1 MRSYKKI
8 LAGILAVNLAVS
20 SVSMPALR
28 VYAQEADTA
37 QESVVEEPQDDAAS
51 TQQHTTETTEA
62 TSEYEEPEADSFSGT
77 EEGVLDSANQPEA
90 DAQGFTI
97 EDGVLTAYSG
107 TDKNVVIP
115 DGVTEIGIDV
125 FKNNMDI
132 ESVTFPDSLKKIGD
146 SAFSGCTNLNC
157 ELKFPE
163 FENEEGKIEGL
174 EKIGPSAF
182 DGCSKLTGDLYI
194 PDSVTEIGYAAFR
207 GCKGLDGTL
216 TLSKNLRDIG
226 ASVFYGCSGLTGGL
240 YIPDGVVGVGSSA
253 FYGCSGL
260 TGDLYIPN
268 MVGFVGE
275 KTFYGCSGFTG
286 ELHISTMLDSIYNDA
301 FHGCGFTGEL
311 IIPDNVDQVE
321 CSAFSG
327 CKRITSVVIGKNLRV
342 INPSVFENCTGI
354 KSIVYGENVTNI
366 DVNAC
371 LGCSGVS
378 EITYWSVT
386 PPEFVSQNGDPVS
399 NYFGSKGMSN
409 LTRINVPARSYEAYS
424 EAYKDLIQSTT
435 QIEPIENDDFI
446 IKNGVLTSYIGDLEE
461 VIIPENVTEI
471 GDSAFKDNSKVKKV
485 TIPEGVTKIGDS
497 AFYNCKSL
505 EKINFP
511 ENLLEIGNEA
521 FEYCSSLTGQLSL
534 PDKLKKIGNYAFRSC
549 SGFTGDLNI
558 PDSVTETG
566 EFAFGECTGL
576 NGKLHISTN
585 MTQLN
590 RNVFCYCGFQ
600 GEITIPDNIESVSY
614 GAFDS
619 CMDITAIVYGKGVKR
634 ISADSNRPCHKID
647 YLVFQSKEVPEIVG
661 DSENKDENVSRFF
674 GSSSMAYLRTVYV
687 PAESY
692 ARYMEEYK
700 LTENV
705 RYVKTIGD
713 QDFVIKD
720 GILTVYAG
728 ESKNVTIPE
737 GVTEIGP
744 YAFYQSDIE
753 SVEFPSG
760 VKKIG
765 KGAFSYAD
773 SLTGTLKLPE
783 GLEKIG
789 EQAFE
794 GCSGLTGNLYIPD
807 TVTTLGS
814 GAFSGCRAMTGE
826 LHISEALGEI
836 ASRVFMDCQFTGELN
851 IPDNIAKI
859 GEESFREN
867 NFTGEV
873 IIPNKVTEIGRNALP
888 YGKINSIVFGENVEY
903 IGDLY
908 SQSLTTLSFLSQE
921 PPELENINV
930 FFSGMDN
937 LTTIY
942 VPFESYEKY
951 VDAFGSYIGES
962 TSIVDV
968 DFAGS
973 IYNLKSE
980 YTYSKTAKISWEIK
994 QDKNITAYQ
1003 IYSGDEMILETK
1015 NLWAVLPVTEKEVEY
1030 KVVGV
1035 LETGQKTR
1043 PRSIT
1048 LRKREIFLNEIGTY
1062 NPENILTEEDSSLYV
1077 TLDNACDVKTE
1088 EGKSLTVD
1096 FYYYDA
1102 AGERQKIGDT
1112 IDNYTSKSQDTL
1124 TYDTNWDVSGLA
1136 EGEYKVEVAVTD
1148 PDDTVVTYSR
1158 VIAVD
1163 NSKPEAISSL
1173 VAVGDV
1179 NQIVLSWT
1187 ISHEIDTKQYR
1198 IYRRAEDEDAYT
1210 LIKRIYDRNT
1220 LSYTDTKADDKDK
1233 KYYYYVVGVDNA
1245 GREGE
1250 PSAIACATPGTDKE
1264 LPRVVKLTPA
1274 NKSRVAGNVE
1284 FYAQSQDNIQATAT
1298 SIYYSVDGGE
1308 TWTII
1313 KTEKNDYCRCTLD
1326 TTQIEG
1332 ESLLVKALAEDAA
1345 GNASTGLTYTYS
1357 VDNVGPE
1364 KVKNVSFES
1373 TSTTITLRWDDVAD
1387 QDFSFFRVEEKQGD
1401 TFVKLQDVYSTLGVN
1416 IYDKKP
1422 GRYFIYR
1429 VVAYD
1434 QLGNRGIESDEITAS
1449 TKEDVTAPV
1458 ITFIK
1463 PNADY
1468 YKDSIDVAIT
1478 AQDDNAV
1485 SSILIQTSNNA
1496 TVWKDYAT
1504 KEFTGKNKTETAE
1517 LTIALSD
1524 FEEGALYV
1532 RGVATD
1538 LFGNTGDDSVD
1549 APYVQYIVDRT
1560 APAVPAG
1567 LSVDAS
1573 TGMIE
1578 VSWTMGSEK
1587 DIDGYVVYRST
1598 DDANYVVIKE
1608 NVHTVNY
1615 IDRNIEPGITYY
1627 YKIAVHDQ
1635 AGNESELSDRV
1646 SAVMQD
1652 DVEDPVIQSIAPENG
1667 SAVGS
1672 SNQTFQ
1678 VMAQDNWK
1686 LNSIQALYA
1695 INDSDSYIEF
1705 INQTNINNYYKTVA
1719 ASLPISKC
1727 KHGDK
1732 IKVKIIVTDAQG
1744 LRTVDDTIVYTVDK
1758 ETPKIK
1764 NITATGDTEKITI
1777 SWNGYGETD
1786 LAGYKIY
1793 RKSAGN
1799 SSYSLIAQRSAK
1811 ATTSYQYVD
1820 YNVDGNETYYYKVE
1834 AIDKTG
1840 NVSSVI
1846 SESAWINVNPV
1857 LSASFDTDWIQE
1869 VNVEYVFD
1877 ASATVSDLGIQTY
1890 EFDFGDGQSVSGTN
1904 KKLVH
1909 KYTAV
1914 GTYDVTLTVTSD
1926 AGTTDSVT
1934 RKITVEEPKLLG
1946 TVKVKLVD
1954 SNGNRLSGIP
1964 VYYDLDNTSENIKY
1978 SGTDGYVTFTGTAGR
1993 CAIGTYCDGYL
2004 PVKRYVVVAANTTQE
2019 ISITMVKEPIVT
2031 GEFEINRMTLDEIKA
2046 AGIDITDPANQQ
2058 VVRVN
2063 LTLAYGKEQVKMNF
2077 CTNGNTIFSGGT
2089 TIVDT
2094 DEGKRKLS
2102 VVVVNPGNDTAG
2114 IKNNNLGVVAIM
2126 DVPVEASYLKEFFEV
2141 KLHILNHADGEFKLT
2156 NNVVTLNVPKGMTL
2170 MDANNSSS
2178 QATVNFDE
2186 LKGQEQ
2192 KTITWTLRGDDEGE
2206 YDLSADYSSILSQFN
2221 EPVEATFKTDT
2232 PIKVYGKSAMKLIAD
2247 VNKDIMYGALYFDL
2261 SIQNVGGAD
2270 IYLPTINVMDNAIT
2284 VYEKNFEQ
2292 GVEKNVTLLN
2302 TSVSNEDGYFR
2313 YLGTGGSVDSL
2324 AVKEVFT
2331 KKYAVYGAVD
2341 SNDRLLLLD
2350 AIQKSAQE
2358 AGIELEIRS
2367 VDMDLF
2373 DRTNA
2378 EKKMNSIFSNPE
2390 KTDMYNYL
2398 IDKNDEYFYYYMW
2411 AKANED
2417 SRGLEIAYDVC
2428 NFAFNWDF
2436 DIFTHDETEE
2446 ITRNYMFELL
2456 QDESFSNAVD
2466 TSIDL
2471 KYSKILKQIFD
2482 SSTII
2487 FGVSDKKMDFIQNIQ
2502 KDQKAM
2508 YDLAESLKD
2517 GNPETFEK
2525 KMNKYW
2531 EIFAANAGIQVVKIG
2546 INKNEFA
2553 SELFSA
2559 VNAQVKYEKDALKRI
2574 NKLLEVSNTASKM
2587 YYQIVYLSSVE
2598 EEANKLF
2605 DIILA
2610 HKEIDEI
2617 VYNEVSR
2624 MKEKMNAGFAD
2635 EAELFKQELDKA
2647 IAQDVTQTV
2656 VTKLEKKFIEIYNL
2670 DASVFLIVYKAIKF
2684 VFTTL
2689 DYTFGWDT
2697 HFSNVKKLRVLAQL
2711 TTAIRAETMKW
2722 QSQSESASDF
2732 LTALKYLIKIRLL
2745 GEKEFVAAI
2754 KAEDER
2760 TKFDTDSKK
2769 YEAKCLNVIS
2779 QNMGTLIYNDSLPYC
2794 FANLDAWYRYIRD
2807 NITGYRDSLFEE
2819 QVTYDGIPDA
2829 PRVTIN
2835 YESMSTNEEF
2845 TDKYEYS
2852 IDGVDWIQG
2861 DGKKIT
2867 IAQGTVGYYL
2877 WVRVKATK
2885 DNLAG
2890 NITKAYVQAKQ
2901 STHEELGDKMIAYSI
2916 SLRGNIAVNFYMTLS
2931 DEICNDETAYMR
2943 YTLPDGSVKTQK
2955 VSEAAKRMYNETECY
2970 VFTCEVCAA
2979 QMNDGIKAQ
2988 MIANGK
2994 SGEEYTYK
3002 VKDYADQIIENK
3014 DEEDTFRKAAPMV
3027 KAMLNYGA
3035 YSQIYFGNN
3044 EGNLANAGVEDNVCT
3059 ANIDTS
3065 QVETFVSP
3073 KEDIGVR
3080 YYASS
3085 LILKSE
3091 TSIRHYFT
3099 YDSDSLSLED
3109 IKANYEFRFADS
3121 VVMPEI
3127 KGGYII
3133 IQKDNIE
3140 AANLD
3145 TAYQVVVTNKQTGES
3160 IEFNYS
3166 ALQYAKSVLEGTG
3179 YKEALVNVV
3188 KALWLY
3194 NEAANEYYE

>member
-1 MRSYKKI
+1 MKSYKKI
-8 LAGILAVNLAVS
+8 LAGILAVNLIVS
-20 SVSMPALR
+20 SVSMPALC
-28 VYAQEADTA
+28 VYAQEADTT

-51 TQQHTTETTEA
+51 TQQNTTETTEA
-62 TSEYEEPEADSFSGT
+62 TSEYEEPEVDSFRST
-77 EEGVLDSANQPEA
+77 EEGVSDSSNQPEP

-107 TDKNVVIP
+107 TDKNIVIP
-115 DGVTEIGIDV
+115 DGVTEIRTGV
-125 FKNNMDI
+125 FQNNTDI

-146 SAFSGCTNLNC
+146 FAFSGCTNLNC

-163 FENEEGKIEGL
+163 FENENGKIEGL
-174 EKIGPSAF
+174 E
-182 DGCSKLTGDLYI
+182 
-194 PDSVTEIGYAAFR
+194 EI
-207 GCKGLDGTL
+207 
-216 TLSKNLRDIG
+216 
-226 ASVFYGCSGLTGGL
+226 
-240 YIPDGVVGVGSSA
+240 GSSA
-253 FYGCSGL
+253 FNGCSGF

-268 MVGFVGE
+268 SVVLME
-275 KTFYGCSGFTG
+275 NRAFYGCSGFTG
-286 ELHISTMLDSIYNDA
+286 ELHISTMLSSIQAETFY
-301 FHGCGFTGEL
+301 GCGFTGEL
-311 IIPDNVDQVE
+311 IIPDNVDQVG

-386 PPEFVSQNGDPVS
+386 PPEFASQNGDPVS

-424 EAYKDLIQSTT
+424 GAYKDLIQSTT

-497 AFYNCKSL
+497 AFYHCKSL

-521 FEYCSSLTGQLSL
+521 FEYCSGLTGQLSL

-585 MTQLN
+585 MTQLK

-614 GAFDS
+614 GAFEL

-634 ISADSNRPCHKID
+634 ISADSNRSCHKID
-647 YLVFQSKEVPEIVG
+647 YLIFQSAEVPEIVG
-661 DSENKDENVSRFF
+661 NSENKDENVSRFF
-674 GSSSMAYLRTVYV
+674 GSYSMAYLRTVYV

-737 GVTEIGP
+737 GVTEIGS

-760 VKKIG
+760 LKKIG
-765 KGAFSYAD
+765 KGAFSHAD

-783 GLEKIG
+783 GLEEIG

-826 LHISEALGEI
+826 LHISESLGEI

-851 IPDNIAKI
+851 IPDNIVKI

-908 SQSLTTLSFLSQE
+908 SQSLTTLSFLSPE
-921 PPELENINV
+921 PPELENINI
-930 FFSGMDN
+930 FFSGIDN
-937 LTTIY
+937 LATIY

-980 YTYSKTAKISWEIK
+980 YTYSKTTKISWEIK

-1035 LETGQKTR
+1035 LATGQKTR

-1077 TLDNACDVKTE
+1077 TLDNAYDVKTD

-1187 ISHEIDTKQYR
+1187 ISHEIATKQYR
-1198 IYRRAEDEDAYT
+1198 IYRRAEDEETYT

-1220 LSYTDTKADDKDK
+1220 LSYTDTKANDKDK
-1233 KYYYYVVGVDNA
+1233 KYYYYVVGVDNS
-1245 GREGE
+1245 GREGDA
-1250 PSAIACATPGTDKE
+1250 SQIACATPGTDKE

-1274 NKSRVAGNVE
+1274 NKSRIAGTVE
-1284 FYAQSQDNIQATAT
+1284 LYAQSQDNIQATAT
-1298 SIYYSVDGGE
+1298 SIYYSVDGGD

-1313 KTEKNDYCRCTLD
+1313 HTEKSDYCRCTLD
-1326 TTQIEG
+1326 TTQFEG
-1332 ESLLVKALAEDAA
+1332 NTLLVKALAEDAA
-1345 GNASTGLTYTYS
+1345 GNVSTGLTYTYS

-1364 KVKNVSFES
+1364 KVKNLSYES
-1373 TSTTITLRWDDVAD
+1373 TSTTITLKWDDVAD

-1401 TFVKLQDVYSTLGVN
+1401 VFVKLQDVYSTLGVN

-1458 ITFIK
+1458 ITSIK
-1463 PNADY
+1463 PNANY
-1468 YKDSIDVAIT
+1468 YKDSINVSIT

-1485 SSILIQTSNNA
+1485 SSILVQTSQNA
-1496 TVWKDYAT
+1496 NVWEDYEV
-1504 KEFTGKNKTETAE
+1504 KEFTGKNKSETAS
-1517 LTIALSD
+1517 LTIALKD

-1532 RGVATD
+1532 RGIATD
-1538 LFGNTGDDSVD
+1538 LFGNTGDASLN
-1549 APYVQYIVDRT
+1549 APYVQYIIDRT
-1560 APAVPAG
+1560 APSVPVG
-1567 LSVDAS
+1567 VTTEAS

-1578 VSWTMGSEK
+1578 VSWTMGTEK
-1587 DIDGYVVYRST
+1587 DIDGYVIYRSRNGK
-1598 DDANYVVIKE
+1598 NYSVVKE

-1615 IDRNIEPGITYY
+1615 IDRDIEPGIQYY
-1627 YKIAVHDQ
+1627 YRIAVRDQ
-1635 AGNESELSDRV
+1635 AGNESEQSESV
-1646 SAVMQD
+1646 NAMMQND
-1652 DVEDPVIQSIAPENG
+1652 TEAPVVQSVAPENG
-1667 SAVGS
+1667 ATVGN

-1686 LNSIQALYA
+1686 LNSIQVLYA
-1695 INDSDSYIEF
+1695 INDSVSYTEF
-1705 INQTNINNYYKTVA
+1705 INQSNINNYYRTVA
-1719 ASLPISKC
+1719 ASLPVSKC

-1732 IKVKIIVTDAQG
+1732 IKIKIILTDAQG
-1744 LRTVDDTIVYTVDK
+1744 LQSVDDTIVYTIDK
-1758 ETPKIK
+1758 EAPKVK
-1764 NITATGDTEKITI
+1764 NVTAVGDAEKITI
-1777 SWNGYGETD
+1777 NWSGDGESD
-1786 LAGYKIY
+1786 LAGYKVY
-1793 RKSAGN
+1793 RRKAQEKA
-1799 SSYSLIAQRSAK
+1799 YSLIAQRSAK
-1811 ATTSYQYVD
+1811 NTTNYQYED

-1840 NVSSVI
+1840 NTSSLV
-1846 SESAWINVNPV
+1846 SESAWIVVNPV
-1857 LSASFDTDWIQE
+1857 LTAAFDTDLIQE
-1869 VNVEYVFD
+1869 VNVEYVYD
-1877 ASATVSDLGIQTY
+1877 ASTTVSDLGVQSY
-1890 EFDFGDGQSVSGTN
+1890 AFDFGDGKTASGTA
-1904 KKLVH
+1904 KKQVH
-1909 KYTAV
+1909 KFTSV
-1914 GTYDVTLTVTSD
+1914 GTYEVTLTVIND
-1926 AGTTDSVT
+1926 AGTKSQVT
-1934 RKITVEEPKLLG
+1934 KKITVEEPKLLG
-1946 TVKVKLVD
+1946 TVKVRILD

-1964 VYYDLDNTSENIKY
+1964 VYFDLDNTSENIKY
-1978 SGTDGYVTFTGTAGR
+1978 SDTDGYVTFSGTAGR
-1993 CAIGTYCDGYL
+1993 CAVGTYCDGYL
-2004 PVKRYVVVAANTTQE
+2004 PVKRYVVVAANATQE
-2019 ISITMVKEPIVT
+2019 IRITMVKEPIVT
-2031 GEFEINRMTLDEIKA
+2031 GEFEVNRMTLDEIKA
-2046 AGIDITDPANQQ
+2046 AGIDVTDPANQQ
-2058 VVRVN
+2058 VVKVDLN
-2063 LTLAYGKEQVKMNF
+2063 LSYGKEQVNMNF
-2077 CTNGNTIFSGGT
+2077 CTNGFNIFSGGT

-2102 VVVVNPGNDTAG
+2102 VVMVNTGLTNVSG
-2114 IKNNNLGVVAIM
+2114 LKNNNLGVVAIM

-2156 NNVVTLNVPKGMTL
+2156 NNVVTLNVPRGMTL

-2178 QATVNFDE
+2178 QATVRFDE

-2206 YDLSADYSSILSQFN
+2206 YNLSADYSSILSQFN

-2232 PIKVYGKSAMKLIAD
+2232 PIKVYGKKAMKLIAD
-2247 VNKDIMYGALYFDL
+2247 VNKDIVYGALYFDL

-2270 IYLPTINVMDNAIT
+2270 IYLPTINVMNNAIT
-2284 VYEKNFEQ
+2284 AYESNFEE
-2292 GVEKNVTLLN
+2292 GIDKNVTLLN

-2313 YLGTGGSVDSL
+2313 YLGTDGSVDSL
-2324 AVKEVFT
+2324 AAKDIFT

-2358 AGIELEIRS
+2358 TGIELEIRS
-2367 VDMDLF
+2367 VDMDLYN
-2373 DRTNA
+2373 RENA
-2378 EKKMNSIFSNPE
+2378 EEKMNNIFSNPE

-2398 IDKNDEYFYYYMW
+2398 IDKNNEYFYYYMW

-2436 DIFTHDETEE
+2436 GIFTEEETKE
-2446 ITRNYMFELL
+2446 ITRNYVFGLL
-2456 QDESFSNAVD
+2456 EDETFNDSVQ

-2471 KYSKILKQIFD
+2471 KYTKIMKQLLD
-2482 SSTII
+2482 CSTILMGDVPQKYI
-2487 FGVSDKKMDFIQNIQ
+2487 DFAQDIQ
-2502 KDQKAM
+2502 KDKEKM
-2508 YDLAESLKD
+2508 YDLSTTIQSGDVELF
-2517 GNPETFEK
+2517 GNK
-2525 KMNKYW
+2525 LNAYW
-2531 EIFAANAGIQVVKIG
+2531 LNYVQNAGIQYIKLSI
-2546 INKNEFA
+2546 KESEFA
-2553 SELFSA
+2553 SELAAA
-2559 VNAQVKYEKDALKRI
+2559 VKNEIKYGSDMLAEF
-2574 NKLLEVSNTASKM
+2574 NKVCGAYNTASEV
-2587 YYQIVYLSSVE
+2587 YYQIVYLDSIQ

-2605 DIILA
+2605 DIILS
-2610 HKEIDEI
+2610 HNEIDEV
-2617 VYNEVSR
+2617 VYNEVQYL
-2624 MKEKMNAGFAD
+2624 KNKTNDGFKAKSLLFL
-2635 EAELFKQELDKA
+2635 EELTK
-2647 IAQDVTQTV
+2647 IALEDTTEEV
-2656 VTKLEKKFIEIYNL
+2656 VTKISKKMVEVYDLEE
-2670 DASVFLIVYKAIKF
+2670 ATFLILYKVIKF
-2684 VFTTL
+2684 AFNTL
-2689 DYTFGWDT
+2689 DYAFGWDT

-2711 TTAIRAETMKW
+2711 TTAIRAETVELQK
-2722 QSQSESASDF
+2722 QDGSAQDF
-2732 LTALKYLIKIRLL
+2732 LTSLKYLIKIRLL
-2745 GEKEFVAAI
+2745 GEKEFVEAI

-2760 TKFDTDSKK
+2760 TKIDNDSTK
-2769 YEAKCLNVIS
+2769 YQGKCLNVIA
-2779 QNMGTLIYNDSLPYC
+2779 QNMGNLIYGDSLTYC
-2794 FANLDAWYRYIRD
+2794 FKNLDVWYRYIRD
-2807 NITGYRDSLFEE
+2807 NITSYRDTLFEE
-2819 QVTYDGIPDA
+2819 RVTYDGIPDA
-2829 PRVTIN
+2829 PVVTIN
-2835 YESMSTNEEF
+2835 YSSMSTNETF

-2852 IDGVDWIQG
+2852 VDGIDWIQG
-2861 DGKKIT
+2861 TGNKIS
-2867 IAQGTVGYYL
+2867 ISQGTTGYYL

-2890 NITKAYVQAKQ
+2890 NVTKAYVQAKQ
-2901 STHEELGDKMIAYSI
+2901 STHDELGDKMIAYSI
-2916 SLRGNIAVNFYMTLS
+2916 SLKGNIAVNFYMTLS
-2931 DEICNDETAYMR
+2931 DELCNDKTAYMR
-2943 YTLPDGSVKTQK
+2943 YDLPDGTTMIQK
-2955 VSEAAKRMYNETECY
+2955 VSDASKRMYNDVECY
-2970 VFTCEVCAA
+2970 VFTCEVSAA

-2988 MIANGK
+2988 VVANGK
-2994 SGEEYTYK
+2994 TGETYEYK
-3002 VKDYADQIIENK
+3002 VKNYADKIIENTEDK
-3014 DEEDTFRKAAPMV
+3014 DTFKKAAPMV

-3035 YSQIYFGNN
+3035 YSQIYFNN
-3044 EGNLANAGVEDNVCT
+3044 NVDELANSGVEDTVHT
-3059 ANIDTS
+3059 ATVDTS
-3065 QVETFVSP
+3065 NVEKFVSP
-3073 KEDIGVR
+3073 KQDIGIQ

-3099 YDSDSLSLED
+3099 YDSALMSLED
-3109 IKANYEFRFADS
+3109 INSMYEFRFDGT
-3121 VVMPEI
+3121 VVTPQI
-3127 KGGYII
+3127 KNGYII
-3133 IQKDNIE
+3133 IQKDDVE

-3145 TAYQVVVTNKQTGES
+3145 QAYDVVVTNKQTGEK
-3160 IEFNYS
+3160 IEFSYS
-3166 ALQYAKSVLEGTG
+3166 ALQYAKSILDGSG
-3179 YKEALVNVV
+3179 YAEALVNVV